1 MKQREERACSQY
13 IFDTC
18 YYVYHLHIREDSQP
32 PLFYGEKLFQQFDV
46 NA

>member
-18 YYVYHLHIREDSQP
+18 YYVYYLHIREDSQP